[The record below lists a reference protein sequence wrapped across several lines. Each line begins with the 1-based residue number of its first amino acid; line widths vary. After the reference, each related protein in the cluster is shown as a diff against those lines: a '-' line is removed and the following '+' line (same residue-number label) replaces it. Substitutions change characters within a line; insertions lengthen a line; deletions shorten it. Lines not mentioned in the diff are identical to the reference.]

1 MVQVLLIGGD
11 HDGKIEEHEYKR
23 DGVIIHYNPYSFKLA
38 LTGNR
43 DAQPIQIYNG
53 R

>member
-23 DGVIIHYNPYSFKLA
+23 DGVIFKLA

-53 R
+53 RDDY